1 MIVSDIILIYKL
13 KKEKGERYSKKEKS
27 FSHSVLALSI
37 LFLVTH
43 LPFGILLIY
52 QTILEFRDTNY
63 KRDFSIS
70 LLYGLSVMITAFN
83 YVFPT
88 LVNLIFN
95 KLFRE
100 EFNILF
106 KLKKPGI
113 TSSAANS
120 IRINS

>member
-27 FSHSVLALSI
+27 FSHSVLVLSI

-43 LPFGILLIY
+43 LPFGILLTY
-52 QTILEFRDTNY
+52 QTILEFRHTNY
-63 KRDFSIS
+63 KTDFTIS
-70 LLYGLSVMITAFN
+70 LLYEFSLIITAYN

-88 LVNLIFN
+88 LVNLKFN

-100 EFNILF
+100 EFSIILG
-106 KLKKPGI
+106 LKKQVLVN
-113 TSSAANS
+113 SSAEQHS
-120 IRINS
+120 